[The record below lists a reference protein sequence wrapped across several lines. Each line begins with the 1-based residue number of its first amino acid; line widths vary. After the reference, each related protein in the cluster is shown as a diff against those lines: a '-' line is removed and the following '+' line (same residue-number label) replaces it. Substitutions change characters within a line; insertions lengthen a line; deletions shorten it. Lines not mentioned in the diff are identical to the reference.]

1 MFYIEKGRVFAKVG
15 ENFKEVKVTV
25 DEVGTI
31 NIKDLKDVADV
42 KAESV
47 CTLEEVVARYSTKEE
62 VVEEPKEQPKVE
74 KPKTAKRI
82 LKK

>member
-1 MFYIEKGRVFAKVG
+1 MFYIQKGRVFAKVG
-15 ENFKEVKVTV
+15 ENFREVKVTV

-42 KAESV
+42 KAEAV
-47 CTLEEVVARYSTKEE
+47 CTLEEVVARYSAKEE
-62 VVEEPKEQPKVE
+62 VVEKPKEQPKVE
-74 KPKTAKRI
+74 KPKTEKRI